1 MSEGIPFG
9 RYRLMYLLGE
19 GGMAK
24 VYRAVLSGPMGFE
37 KDVALKRL
45 DPRLTADERMV
56 RSLVNEA
63 RLGGQLRHKNIVEI
77 YEFNSVQANY
87 YMAMEYVDGWT
98 LDAVLATARR
108 RGVFLPPSVVVE
120 ILSSVC
126 KGLHFAHT
134 LESKDGTPLN
144 LVHRDLKPGN
154 VIVSRDGDVKILDFG
169 IAKADTN
176 LYKTTAADVT
186 KGTPIYMSPEQ
197 VTGAKLD
204 ARSDLFSLGSIM
216 VELLTLDVPFKGDNL
231 LAIMHAVLN
240 ADVESSLA
248 EVSRTCPL
256 MTPVIERSMAQ
267 DRDQRFSTAL
277 ELEKALREVRRALPP
292 GPTLAEWLEEVGGE
306 MLPEPR
312 ANDTWGPDG
321 PPAPVVTTGAGSA
334 DGGGV
339 GFEPL
344 ESAAARSMPGSRG
357 SASPVGAS
365 AGGDLGVNLYA
376 DTVGLEG
383 KKPPMGSITADFFS
397 TDGDSAA
404 RAVPQPIEVTR
415 LQKALPK
422 KRKKRKKERSL
433 LLLLLLIGG
442 LLAVLFFL
450 LLQLG
455 DPGADVGE
463 PSAVVE
469 PEPDAPVDPPD
480 LELVEP
486 TTEAAQ
492 PEPMPKATPEAKPD
506 PPLAPKPVAKSA
518 PTPAPTS
525 APTPAPTPAP
535 KPEPPKEGTPVVEPA
550 TVALAGMGRL
560 DANSK
565 PWSNLYLDGAY
576 IGQTP
581 KIGLEVSAGAH
592 KLEFHCGSCA
602 PAEKKTVSFK
612 VRDGET
618 VKQIVRFGAE

>member
-98 LDAVLATARR
+98 LDAVLETARR

-186 KGTPIYMSPEQ
+186 KGTPVYMSPEQ

-240 ADVESSLA
+240 ADVGSSLA

-256 MTPVIERSMAQ
+256 MKPVIERSMAQ

-277 ELEKALREVRRALPP
+277 ELEKALQEVRRALPP
-292 GPTLAEWLEEVGGE
+292 GPTLAEWLAEVGEE

-321 PPAPVVTTGAGSA
+321 PPAPVVTTSEGSA
-334 DGGGV
+334 DGGGG

-344 ESAAARSMPGSRG
+344 ESAAARSMPGSRV

-365 AGGDLGVNLYA
+365 AGGDPGVNQYA
-376 DTVGLEG
+376 DTIGLEV
-383 KKPPMGSITADFFS
+383 KKPPMGSMTADFFS
-397 TDGDSAA
+397 TDGDSAT

-415 LQKALPK
+415 RQRALP
-422 KRKKRKKERSL
+422 KKRKKERSL

-463 PSAVVE
+463 TPAVVE

-492 PEPMPKATPEAKPD
+492 PEPTPKAIPEAKPD
-506 PPLAPKPVAKSA
+506 LPQASKPGAKSA
-518 PTPAPTS
+518 PTTTPPPAPTL
-525 APTPAPTPAP
+525 APPPAP
-535 KPEPPKEGTPVVEPA
+535 KPESPKEGTPEVESAP
-550 TVALAGMGRL
+550 VALAGMGRL

-592 KLEFHCGSCA
+592 KLEFRCGSCA
-602 PAEKKTVSFK
+602 PEEKKTVSFK

>member
-98 LDAVLATARR
+98 LDAVLETARR
-108 RGVFLPPSVVVE
+108 RGVSLPPSVVVE

-144 LVHRDLKPGN
+144 LVHRDLKPAN

-186 KGTPIYMSPEQ
+186 KGTPVYMSPEQ

-216 VELLTLDVPFKGDNL
+216 VELLTLDVPFKGGNL

-248 EVSRTCPL
+248 QVSRTCPL
-256 MTPVIERSMAQ
+256 MTPVVERSMAQ

-277 ELEKALREVRRALPP
+277 ELEKALREVRRALAP
-292 GPTLAEWLEEVGGE
+292 GPTLAEWLEEVGE
-306 MLPEPR
+306 EILPEPR

-321 PPAPVVTTGAGSA
+321 PPAPVVTTGEGSA
-334 DGGGV
+334 DV
-339 GFEPL
+339 GSGDFDPL
-344 ESAAARSMPGSRG
+344 ESAAARSMPGSQV
-357 SASPVGAS
+357 SASPVGAL
-365 AGGDLGVNLYA
+365 AGGDLGGNQYA
-376 DTVGLEG
+376 DTIDVEG
-383 KKPPMGSITADFFS
+383 KKLPMGSMTADFFS

-422 KRKKRKKERSL
+422 KRKRRKKRKTERSRL
-433 LLLLLLIGG
+433 LLLPLIAG

-450 LLQLG
+450 LLQSG

-463 PSAVVE
+463 TPAVVE
-469 PEPDAPVDPPD
+469 PEPDAPVDPSG

-492 PEPMPKATPEAKPD
+492 PEPTPKPMPEAKPD
-506 PPLAPKPVAKSA
+506 PTPA
-518 PTPAPTS
+518 PTPAPS
-525 APTPAPTPAP
+525 PAPSPAPTPAP
-535 KPEPPKEGTPVVEPA
+535 KPEPPREVPPEVEPA
-550 TVALAGMGRL
+550 PVAMAGAGRL

-581 KIGLEVSAGAH
+581 KIGLEVSAGVH
-592 KLEFHCGSCA
+592 KLDFHCGSCV